1 MTIDCRGEELILD
14 KERAI
19 YWPSKRVL
27 IISDIHIGKSAHFR
41 KHGIPVP
48 STLGQKDLSRIT
60 KLLDSYP
67 TDLLLITG
75 DMFHNRM
82 NSDVEDFK
90 AWRQEHPELKV
101 ALIKGNHDD
110 LKASDYAGLEIEIH
124 EKEMLMFPFRFIHDK
139 PETTD
144 EYFNITGHIHPGIT
158 IYGKAR
164 QQLRLPCFYFS
175 DTCAVL
181 PAFSAFTGLSIIKP
195 GKGDVFYAITPTQVV
210 AV

>member
-1 MTIDCRGEELILD
+1 MTITCRDEELILD
-14 KERAI
+14 IERAI
-19 YWPSKRVL
+19 YWPTKRVL

-41 KHGIPVP
+41 RHGIPIP

-60 KLLDSYP
+60 KLVKSYQ
-67 TDLLLITG
+67 TDILIITG
-75 DMFHNRM
+75 DMFHNKM

-90 AWRQEHPELKV
+90 TWRNEHSALQIV
-101 ALIKGNHDD
+101 LIKGNHDD
-110 LKASDYAGLEIEIH
+110 LKAVDYAGLDIEIH
-124 EKEMLMFPFRFIHDK
+124 EKEMLIFPFRFIHDK
-139 PETTD
+139 PDTTD
-144 EYFNITGHIHPGIT
+144 EYFNITGHIHPGVT
-158 IYGKAR
+158 IYGRAR

-181 PAFSAFTGLSIIKP
+181 PAFSAFTGLSNIKP